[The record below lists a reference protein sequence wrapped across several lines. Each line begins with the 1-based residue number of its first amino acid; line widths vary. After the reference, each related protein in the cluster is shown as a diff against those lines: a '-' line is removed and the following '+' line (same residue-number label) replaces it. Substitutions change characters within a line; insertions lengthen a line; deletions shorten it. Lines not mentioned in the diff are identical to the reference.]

1 MYTCFPS
8 HTYCS
13 GWRLLHTV
21 HSPLCDQKHIPNVQS
36 TGMVGRESSPPDA
49 TTFPLKMSC
58 ACVSHCCNHCTTCLK
73 PINSTGGTRSP
84 NKTSPQSK
92 ESWRYSKSK
101 TQVDDSGALVGFNP
115 TLLQIAAKR
124 PHFKTWCTSI
134 PCMHCWSWDVCVHV
148 HAITC
153 HLTP

>member
-21 HSPLCDQKHIPNVQS
+21 HSPLCDQKCIPNVLEWW
-36 TGMVGRESSPPDA
+36 VGNLLPQMLQLWS
-49 TTFPLKMSC
+49 FPLKISC
-58 ACVSHCCNHCTTCLK
+58 ACVSHCCNPCLK